1 MTKFDGFFLYATY
14 WESWMLKV
22 FSLKHQKIYYSEFQ
36 INELFIIFKDH
47 RHLPRYFINFS
58 IVDVS
63 NKNQVQFMSSS
74 MRAWPKESYSHWW
87 KAITPNSEL
96 RMYLSHL
103 VVVAQ
108 IFWLHGARITRVWK
122 IQFETKINRISQT
135 RWKQIHEPF
144 FPVIFLLT
152 KVKESQAES
161 KHTNR

>member
-1 MTKFDGFFLYATY
+1 MTKHDGFFWIRTHRK
-14 WESWMLKV
+14 SWMLKV

-36 INELFIIFKDH
+36 INELFLIFKDH
-47 RHLPRYFINFS
+47 RHLSGALS
-58 IVDVS
+58 IFPLLMCVTKAKF
-63 NKNQVQFMSSS
+63 NLCLLQCAPGQKNLIHID
-74 MRAWPKESYSHWW
+74 K

-108 IFWLHGARITRVWK
+108 IFWLHGAWITHVWK